1 MEQVQSSPMRS
12 ALPEVRRIE
21 GNRPWRWLAAGVAD
35 MKRAPAAS
43 LFYGLVI
50 AAVGALVLTLSWSAA
65 HLVPALVGGFLLVA
79 PFFAIGLYDISRQ
92 ADAGGAVDGRASLT
106 AWRRNSGQIALFGVV
121 LMLTLIAWERLSAI
135 IFALFYGGEIAS
147 VERLFADVLL
157 SGHYWPLVIAY
168 FGIGAL
174 VALTVFAIG
183 VVTAPLL
190 LDRDADVVTAI
201 VTSVTCCQ
209 RNPGAML
216 LWAVLIAVL
225 TAIGFATYAIGLVVV
240 FPIIGHAT
248 WHAYRDLV
256 A

>member
-1 MEQVQSSPMRS
+1 MDHVQQTP
-12 ALPEVRRIE
+12 AGTDFPPVCTID
-21 GNRPWRWLAAGVAD
+21 GGRPLQWLRLGVAD

-43 LFYGLVI
+43 LAYG
-50 AAVGALVLTLSWSAA
+50 AAVAVVGVLVLTLSWNAA

-92 ADAGGAVDGRASLT
+92 AEGGGAVDGGASFS
-106 AWRRNSGQIALFGVV
+106 AWRRNTGQIALFGVV

-135 IFALFYGGEIAS
+135 IFALFYGGEVAS
-147 VERLFADVLL
+147 VERLIGEVLL
-157 SGHYWPLVIAY
+157 SGAYWPLLIAY

-190 LDRDADVVTAI
+190 LDRDVDVVTAI
-201 VTSVTCCQ
+201 VTSVRCCQ
-209 RNPGAML
+209 RNPGPML
-216 LWAVLIAVL
+216 LWAAIIAVL
-225 TAIGFATYAIGLVVV
+225 TAIGFATYAIGLIVV

>member
-1 MEQVQSSPMRS
+1 MEHVHSTSVRS
-12 ALPEVRRIE
+12 DFPEVRRVDAR
-21 GNRPWRWLAAGVAD
+21 RPWTWLAAGFVD
-35 MKRAPAAS
+35 LKRVPTAS

-50 AAVGALVLTLSWSAA
+50 ATVGALVLTLSWNAA

-92 ADAGGAVDGRASLT
+92 AEGGGAVDGGASFS
-106 AWRRNSGQIALFGVV
+106 AWRRNTGQIALFGVV

-135 IFALFYGGEIAS
+135 IFALFYGGEVAS
-147 VERLFADVLL
+147 VERLIGEVLL
-157 SGHYWPLVIAY
+157 SGAYWPLLIAY

-190 LDRDADVVTAI
+190 LDRDVDVVTAI
-201 VTSVTCCQ
+201 VTSVRCCQ
-209 RNPGAML
+209 RNPGPML
-216 LWAVLIAVL
+216 LWAAIIAVL
-225 TAIGFATYAIGLVVV
+225 TAIGFATYAIGLIVV

>member
-1 MEQVQSSPMRS
+1 MEHVQSTPVRS
-12 ALPEVRRIE
+12 EFPDVRHID
-21 GNRPWRWLAAGVAD
+21 GGRPWQWLAAGIAD
-35 MKRAPAAS
+35 LKRAPGAS
-43 LFYGLVI
+43 LVYGAVI
-50 AAVGALVLTLSWSAA
+50 AAVGALVLTLTWKAA

-92 ADAGGAVDGRASLT
+92 AEAGGAVDGGASFT
-106 AWRRNSGQIALFGVV
+106 AWRRNTGQIALFGVV

-135 IFALFYGGEIAS
+135 IFALFYGGEVAS
-147 VERLFADVLL
+147 VERLLRDVLL
-157 SGHYWPLVIAY
+157 SGQYWPLLIAY

-183 VVTAPLL
+183 VVTAPML
-190 LDRDADVVTAI
+190 LDRDVDVVTAM
-201 VTSVTCCQ
+201 VTSVRCCQ
-209 RNPGAML
+209 RNPGPML

-225 TAIGFATYAIGLVVV
+225 TAIGFATYAIGLLIV
-240 FPIIGHAT
+240 FPVIGHAT

>member
-1 MEQVQSSPMRS
+1 MEHVHADSARS
-12 ALPEVRRIE
+12 DFPEVRRVDAQ
-21 GNRPWRWLAAGVAD
+21 RPWTWLAAGFVD
-35 MKRAPAAS
+35 LKRVPAAS

-50 AAVGALVLTLSWSAA
+50 AAVGALVLTLSWNAA

-92 ADAGGAVDGRASLT
+92 AETGGPIDRRASFT
-106 AWRRNSGQIALFGVV
+106 AWRRNTGQIALFGVV
-121 LMLTLIAWERLSAI
+121 LMLALIAWERLSAI
-135 IFALFYGGEIAS
+135 VFALFYGGEVAS
-147 VERLFADVLL
+147 VERLIGEVLL
-157 SGHYWPLVIAY
+157 SGEYWPLLIAY

-190 LDRDADVVTAI
+190 LDRDVDVVTAI
-201 VTSVTCCQ
+201 VTSVRCCQ
-209 RNPGAML
+209 RNPGPML
-216 LWAVLIAVL
+216 LWAAIIAVL
-225 TAIGFATYAIGLVVV
+225 TAIGFATYAIGLIVV